1 MSPKPLRVAQ
11 SLVLLLSG
19 CMVGPDYRR
28 PPAPVPVAFKEQPGW
43 TMATPQDA
51 AAKGDW
57 WAVFNDPLLDR
68 LELQVDIGNQTL
80 REQAAAYENAQA
92 LVDEARANL
101 FPTLTA
107 TAGVTRSSGGGG
119 FATGGT
125 VASNT
130 GPASTTAGGTATGTT
145 TGTTT
150 TGTTTTGTTT
160 TGTTTGVRGGSGGS
174 TARTQYTLEGDASWE
189 IDLWGRIRRQVE
201 SNVASAQASAA
212 TLANARLSEQALL
225 ATDYLDLRVT
235 DALQRVLDETV
246 RNDTES
252 LRITQN
258 QYTAGVAA
266 RSDVLTAQAQL
277 DAAQSAAVN
286 VGVARAQYEHAIAV
300 LIGAPP
306 AALTL
311 PPVPSVPLVPL
322 IPGVIPSALLERRP
336 DVAEAERTMKAENAL
351 IGVAVAAYY
360 PAVTLTALFGYAG
373 NPLGSLI
380 SSANRLWSIGASAS
394 DALFQG
400 GARTAAVRAA
410 RDAYE
415 QSVATYRQTVLTA
428 FQQVE
433 DALSGLRILGQQ
445 AAIQQQAVADSQRAA
460 QIALNEYRAGTQA
473 YTAVITAQ
481 NTLLTAQQTDLS
493 IEESRLTDAVAL
505 IQALGGGWRASD
517 LPSKGSLQRNNP
529 LLP

>member
-1 MSPKPLRVAQ
+1 MTVAP
-11 SLVLLLSG
+11 SSAPRLAVFLLLSG

-28 PPAPVPVAFKEQPGW
+28 PSAPVPVAFKEQPGW
-43 TMATPQDA
+43 KMATPQDS

-57 WAVFNDPLLDR
+57 WEAFGDPLLDR
-68 LELQVDIGNQTL
+68 LERQVDIGNQTL
-80 REQAAAYENAQA
+80 REQTAAYENAQA
-92 LVDEARANL
+92 LIDEARANL

-107 TAGVTRSSGGGG
+107 TAGVTRSSSGSGG
-119 FATGGT
+119 FSSGGT
-125 VASNT
+125 VLSNT
-130 GPASTTAGGTATGTT
+130 GAGSTTAGGAVTGTSTST
-145 TGTTT
+145 TGTGTAVG
-150 TGTTTTGTTT
+150 TGSRSATH
-160 TGTTTGVRGGSGGS
+160 
-174 TARTQYTLEGDASWE
+174 TQFNLQGDASWE

-201 SNVASAQASAA
+201 SNVATAQASAA
-212 TLANARLSEQALL
+212 TLANIRLSEQALL

-235 DALQRVLDETV
+235 DALQRVLDDTV

-266 RSDVLTAQAQL
+266 RSDVLTAQSQL

-286 VGVARAQYEHAIAV
+286 VGVARAQYEHAVAV
-300 LIGAPP
+300 LIGQPP
-306 AALTL
+306 SALTIA
-311 PPVPSVPLVPL
+311 PVATVPSLPDTPGLV
-322 IPGVIPSALLERRP
+322 PSALLERRP

-400 GARTAAVRAA
+400 GARSAAVRSA
-410 RDAYE
+410 RDTYE

-433 DALSGLRILGQQ
+433 DALSGLRILGKQ
-445 AAIQQQAVADSQRAA
+445 AAIQQQAVADSRRAS

-481 NTLLTAQQTDLS
+481 NTLLAAQQTDLS
-493 IEESRLTDAVAL
+493 IEESRLTDAVSL
-505 IQALGGGWRASD
+505 IQAVGGGWRAID
-517 LPSKGSLQRNNP
+517 LPSPGSLQRSIP
-529 LLP
+529 FLP